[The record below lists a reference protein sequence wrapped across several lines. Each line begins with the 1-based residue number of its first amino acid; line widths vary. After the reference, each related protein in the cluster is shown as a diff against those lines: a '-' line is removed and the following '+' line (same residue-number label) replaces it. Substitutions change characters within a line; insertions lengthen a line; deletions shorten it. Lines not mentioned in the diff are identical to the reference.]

1 MKTKLILLA
10 QPLVRGLISLRWGMA
25 FTPLSMGSVPV
36 MPHLRFRSA
45 SIHIFFRIKQKECG
59 QFYMLTTSLFDWQRK
74 EEKILSP
81 FGIEFQIDRAHPSTG
96 MRDNFLLSF
105 RNSYIPNRKEVGL
118 EKRVAGQTRPSE
130 TPGNL
135 FSIKGVTQISVA
147 ITKRFRIDRLGFDP
161 NAGKACFVS
170 GSSLNNAGRVS
181 TIIGQK
187 RLDRAEKTF

>member
-1 MKTKLILLA
+1 
-10 QPLVRGLISLRWGMA
+10 
-25 FTPLSMGSVPV
+25 
-36 MPHLRFRSA
+36 
-45 SIHIFFRIKQKECG
+45 
-59 QFYMLTTSLFDWQRK
+59 MLTTSLFDRQRK

-96 MRDNFLLSF
+96 MRGNFLLSF